1 MKMTRAE
8 VFGRLRE
15 LGAVAAVVTFNG
27 GHDEGFVEGRTLRGA
42 EGSAVAVIHEDYY
55 GEAEEPFEG
64 AHRLAEALSRPV
76 YDEYGGFAGEF
87 EVEGRVVWD
96 VSKATVSMVGSEA
109 EEDPETD
116 EGSEPDW
123 VPFEKAL

>member
-1 MKMTRAE
+1 M
-8 VFGRLRE
+8 
-15 LGAVAAVVTFNG
+15 
-27 GHDEGFVEGRTLRGA
+27 
-42 EGSAVAVIHEDYY
+42 AVIHEDYY

-96 VSKATVSMVGSEA
+96 VPNATVSMVGSEA

>member
-1 MKMTRAE
+1 MTRAE

-15 LGAVAAVVTFNG
+15 LGAVAAVVPFNG
-27 GHDEGFVEGRTLRGA
+27 GYDEGFVEGITLRGA
-42 EGSAVAVIHEDYY
+42 EGSAVAVIHEDCY

-64 AHRLAEALSRPV
+64 AHRLAEALSQPV

-96 VSKATVSMVGSEA
+96 VPKATVSMEGSEA
-109 EEDPETD
+109 EEDPEAE
-116 EGSEPDW
+116 EGSGSDW
-123 VPFEKAL
+123 VPFEKGL

>member
-15 LGAVAAVVTFNG
+15 LGAVTAVVPFNG
-27 GHDEGFVEGRTLRGA
+27 GHDEGFVEGVTLRGA

-96 VSKATVSMVGSEA
+96 VSKATVTMEGSEA
-109 EEDPETD
+109 E

-123 VPFEKAL
+123 VPFEKGL